1 MIYPTLNIDS
11 DGNTSVVII
20 DDYPEIPNTIKLTT
34 SNCIDLFLPLLQ
46 AFLCQYNEGYVEGYE
61 DGVDDILGE
70 D

>member
-11 DGNTSVVII
+11 DGSASVVII
-20 DDYPEIPNTIKLTT
+20 DDYPEIPSTIKIST
-34 SNCIDLFLPLLQ
+34 SNCVGLFFPLLQ

-61 DGVDDILGE
+61 DGVDDVLGE

>member
-20 DDYPEIPNTIKLTT
+20 DDYPEILNTIKLSTP
-34 SNCIDLFLPLLQ
+34 NCVELFFPLLQ

-61 DGVDDILGE
+61 EGVDYILGE